1 MYVRFMIAFLFS
13 ITILSASLMAH
24 QVTEPTK
31 AHSAA
36 TPVIATSHGDTSEN
50 ETSPNLD
57 GDEIIPY
64 YVEGSVIDLEK
75 LLEGDPELR
84 EKYDSLTKD
93 ERKAFIESLDAFNEA
108 FQQAFQ
114 SLLL

>member
-1 MYVRFMIAFLFS
+1 MYFRFMIAFLFS
-13 ITILSASLMAH
+13 SSMLHISLIA
-24 QVTEPTK
+24 QPSTEPVVDYSARASVK
-31 AHSAA
+31 AGSQDYA
-36 TPVIATSHGDTSEN
+36 SEN
-50 ETSPNLD
+50 QNSPDFD

-75 LLEGDPELR
+75 LLEADPELR

-93 ERKAFIESLDAFNEA
+93 ERKAFVESLDAFNEA
-108 FQQAFQ
+108 FHMAFQ